1 MLYCNISGCTIK
13 RCVITHKIMSKDTV
27 KLFQRACAALQSEK
41 ATLSKTL
48 ANAQATVADA
58 EKRLAEIEAALG
70 GAGSAPTKRRGRK
83 PKKAAAKRR
92 GRPARK
98 KAAAKR
104 RGRPARKKATAK
116 RGRPAKKKTAPK
128 RKAAK
133 KKTARKAV
141 KKAAKK
147 PTKKAAKKATK
158 KAARKAPARKAKN
171 KRSLKDIV
179 LNVTKGKALTAAQIL
194 EAAKK
199 AGHKFS
205 GKNPMNSLRVM
216 LYTNKK
222 AFKQPSKG
230 KFTAA

>member
-1 MLYCNISGCTIK
+1 
-13 RCVITHKIMSKDTV
+13 
-27 KLFQRACAALQSEK
+27 
-41 ATLSKTL
+41 LSKTL
-48 ANAQATVADA
+48 DNAQATVADA
-58 EKRLAEIEAALG
+58 EKRLAEIEAALS
-70 GAGSAPTKRRGRK
+70 GAGSAPVKRRGRK

-92 GRPARK
+92 GPK

-104 RGRPARKKATAK
+104 RGRPAKKATAK

-179 LNVTKGKALTAAQIL
+179 LNVSKGKALTAAQIL